1 MGDAR
6 SARRILDELPPRDPV
21 KALEELGHWH
31 ESVSAFADFRP
42 ETRVELLLLIDGA
55 AEDRVRK
62 ITREYLAPGRLSRFQ
77 ENRLWTA
84 ANGYWRHAGFA
95 LARAVDLFV
104 QGAKG
109 VERAKPQL
117 PLLLTSALR
126 ALGQQIWWAYLR
138 YGPHDPVVWGAFNRI
153 YGYAET
159 QGLAQSKVA
168 AAWAAGPEGRT
179 PQLEYLRGL
188 MLSASAPESLLPAQL
203 DLADRLIVHLG
214 HLLRIGPG
222 RSAESPFWTD
232 VLGPMVPQRASRL
245 LQPAPSVRFFGA
257 GAALTELAT
266 LRDRLRGSTAPQADL
281 GLGVAMERE
290 NALELLE
297 HLLKCWSPQAPV
309 RRHERHVVKSRL
321 DVANGWTG
329 VLEALDPAASLSFDG
344 SGMESWVVENV
355 SAGGFGA
362 LVAAIKG
369 DWLRVGT
376 FVAMQPEGGR
386 NWRVGVVRRVQ
397 KTSGSQ
403 ARVGVETLAR
413 SPEIA
418 QFALGRGEA
427 PSEIGVLLRPD
438 APGVA
443 EVRIALRPGV
453 FAPGHN
459 LERRDGK
466 VQRVYVPIRIVDRGE
481 DYEIGRFREMVREA

>member
-1 MGDAR
+1 MMIVA
-6 SARRILDELPPRDPV
+6 V
-21 KALEELGHWH
+21 
-31 ESVSAFADFRP
+31 
-42 ETRVELLLLIDGA
+42 
-55 AEDRVRK
+55 
-62 ITREYLAPGRLSRFQ
+62 
-77 ENRLWTA
+77 
-84 ANGYWRHAGFA
+84 A
-95 LARAVDLFV
+95 LALV
-104 QGAKG
+104 
-109 VERAKPQL
+109 
-117 PLLLTSALR
+117 
-126 ALGQQIWWAYLR
+126 
-138 YGPHDPVVWGAFNRI
+138 
-153 YGYAET
+153 
-159 QGLAQSKVA
+159 
-168 AAWAAGPEGRT
+168 
-179 PQLEYLRGL
+179 
-188 MLSASAPESLLPAQL
+188 
-203 DLADRLIVHLG
+203 
-214 HLLRIGPG
+214 
-222 RSAESPFWTD
+222 
-232 VLGPMVPQRASRL
+232 
-245 LQPAPSVRFFGA
+245 FGA

-376 FVAMQPEGGR
+376 FVAMQPEGGS
-386 NWRVGVVRRVQ
+386 NWLVGVVRRVQ

-466 VQRVYVPIRIVDRGE
+466 VQRVYVPTRIADRGE